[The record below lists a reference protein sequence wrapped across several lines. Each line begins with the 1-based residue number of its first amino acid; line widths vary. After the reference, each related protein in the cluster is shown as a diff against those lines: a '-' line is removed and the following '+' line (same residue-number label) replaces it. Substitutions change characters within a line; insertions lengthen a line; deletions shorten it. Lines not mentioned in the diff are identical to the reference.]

1 MPVRGVLLLTCVLLA
16 CVDAE
21 TICEHFCV
29 EPCETLNGNPEHECG
44 ACESSGFACF
54 PGAPGFSWRERSR
67 HQQPSAAPRFAS
79 DAPVNGSALSA
90 TFDAQHGC
98 RKSDIGVPGHTAD
111 DNDPCVAWDPEV
123 LPALIEPGRRFCL
136 HAMCLGRMLAARGH
150 STNSVQWPATELAGY
165 VGAPAQHMAHRF
177 FGIRLAAAELMLALC
192 AQLASTHLLEGA
204 GCLAVAANH
213 TESHDIAIRWVGVE
227 VMGQLVTGHAHRRH
241 WGLWGAPSWD
251 EHAKPGGTLSTTRAA
266 DEMRRRLQHWQ
277 PGTRWMALHGL
288 GRFARGAELPLL
300 DDVLRSMQ
308 DDMGFP
314 GVGLLAAEV
323 VGRLYGGTT
332 HPKPVLDRLAA
343 TLAAPQTELRGSTPE
358 LVRLLVLEAARRL
371 AAHRDGTA
379 TAAAAELRANLPSEL
394 RAYATFESLATTH
407 ARPDVRAAALLVL
420 AQLGEEAPK
429 SAAAAAAVA
438 AADKEPIVRCAAG
451 KALAA
456 MAPHGEPASEDD
468 CEGDWAAAQDAYTGA
483 RHEAPS
489 RARESTVTETSAG
502 EEAPSRARESTVT
515 ETSAGEEAV
524 LAAEATLARLA
535 VAPPSAEAASL
546 CMLYLSSVASH
557 SSMHSEHVE
566 GMYHRLRWRALLT
579 LPLVAPRPCL
589 TVRTQALGLMR
600 SDEITDRYLGMKA
613 LSLTA
618 ERGDIEVAAA
628 LVAALSDWV
637 DVIKLQAAEHLVDL
651 TARTA
656 PAVIRTAQLLLTKIV
671 DDKDLYTRFAAAVGL
686 RKLAALCTPRG
697 EPKEGREQGREHG
710 RQSVEE
716 MVGAVLLGQLHSSAT
731 ALARVAKE
739 IGLAFEACAPDEEL
753 PIAPLAIVVNVGGA
767 AAVAV
772 GAADAA
778 SPASAD
784 DAATR
789 WANAQ
794 GTVGKSHCFARLR
807 ALPESVLANAL
818 AAVRRT
824 KHCDLTDSGQVRAT
838 GLLLVRGAISA
849 TAREVSLRY
858 LRQTSTPCMQVL
870 TTAPSSSPQVSL
882 RYLNEL
888 LGNASGIMLDVKRFH
903 GRSAYRGGNMNDAQA
918 IHSVNPQLLDAL
930 DGLLAELDQRGLT
943 PPLPY
948 LTERR
953 PLQVREIEHVVLDP
967 AEHDCPTGEEDGVP
981 CGCDWH
987 VDGGMRGFKL
997 WLPLRKE
1004 ARPDAREHQN
1014 VVVAPLDEVQ
1024 RLCDLVDHLSVSTNV
1039 APRPPPLEDIVEY
1052 QTNSNGTSGW
1062 VRSSGYEVESR
1073 KRDQRALQAVGC
1085 VVPAEPGDVLLWFPG
1100 VFHRT
1105 QDVAGHRVAII
1116 AEAIR

>member
-1 MPVRGVLLLTCVLLA
+1 MASFGFHSVEHIGVDWNLLEPAEGRQQSIDKMPVRAVLLLTCVLLA
-16 CVDAE
+16 CAE
-21 TICEHFCV
+21 TEVICEPFCV
-29 EPCETLNGNPEHECG
+29 EPCEVLNGNPEHECG

-67 HQQPSAAPRFAS
+67 HQQPSAAPRLAS
-79 DAPVNGSALSA
+79 DAPVQGSALSA
-90 TFDAQHGC
+90 TFDAYHGC
-98 RKSDIGVPGHTAD
+98 RKSDIGVPGHTED
-111 DNDPCVAWDPEV
+111 DSDHCVAWDPEV

-150 STNSVQWPATELAGY
+150 STSSAQWPATELAGY

-177 FGIRLAAAELMLALC
+177 FGIRLAAAELMIALC

-204 GCLAVAANH
+204 ACLAVAANH

-227 VMGQLVTGHAHRRH
+227 VMAQLVNGHAHRRH
-241 WGLWGAPSWD
+241 WGPWGAPSWD
-251 EHAKPGGTLSTTRAA
+251 EHAKPGSTLSTTRAA
-266 DEMRRRLQHWQ
+266 DEMRGRLEHWQ

-288 GRFARGAELPLL
+288 SRFARGAELPLL

-323 VGRLYGGTT
+323 LGRLYGGMA

-379 TAAAAELRANLPSEL
+379 ADAAAAL
-394 RAYATFESLATTH
+394 RAYAAFESLATTH
-407 ARPDVRAAALLVL
+407 ATPDVRAAALLVL
-420 AQLGEEAPK
+420 AQVGEAAPK

-438 AADKEPIVRCAAG
+438 AADAEPIVRCAAR

-456 MAPHGEPASEDD
+456 MGTRGERRAERRAERASADV

-483 RHEAPS
+483 RHEA
-489 RARESTVTETSAG
+489 REH
-502 EEAPSRARESTVT
+502 T

-546 CMLYLSSVASH
+546 CMQYASSVASQ
-557 SSMHSEHVE
+557 SSMHSEHAE
-566 GMYHRLRWRALLT
+566 GMYHRMRWRALLT
-579 LPLVAPRPCL
+579 LPLVAPRPSL
-589 TVRTQALGLMR
+589 TVRSQALGLMR

-618 ERGDIEVAAA
+618 ERGDVEVAAA

-656 PAVIRTAQLLLTKIV
+656 SAVTRTAQLLLTKIV

-686 RKLAALCTPRG
+686 RKLAVLCTPRG
-697 EPKEGREQGREHG
+697 EHTEGEHKEGEHKEGREQGR
-710 RQSVEE
+710 QSVEE
-716 MVGAVLLGQLHSSAT
+716 VVGALLFGQLHSSAT
-731 ALARVAKE
+731 ALARVAQK

-753 PIAPLAIVVNVGGA
+753 PIAPRTFVVNVGGA
-767 AAVAV
+767 AAVAA
-772 GAADAA
+772 GAADDA

-784 DAATR
+784 DVATR
-789 WANAQ
+789 WAHAK
-794 GTVGKSHCFARLR
+794 GTVGKSHCFARMR
-807 ALPESVLANAL
+807 ALPESALASAF

-824 KHCDLTDSGQVRAT
+824 KRCDFTDSGQVRAT

-849 TAREVSLRY
+849 TMREVSL
-858 LRQTSTPCMQVL
+858 Q
-870 TTAPSSSPQVSL
+870 
-882 RYLNEL
+882 YLNEL
-888 LGNASGIMLDVKRFH
+888 LRNASGIMLDVKRFH
-903 GRSAYRGGNMNDAQA
+903 GRSAYRGGNMNDAQL

-930 DGLLAELDQRGLT
+930 DGLLTELDQRGLT

-1024 RLCDLVDHLSVSTNV
+1024 RLCDLVDHLNVNTNV
-1039 APRPPPLEDIVEY
+1039 APLPPPEDRDEY
-1052 QTNSNGTSGW
+1052 HTDSNGTSGW
-1062 VRSSGYEVESR
+1062 VRSSGYEAESR